1 MICCSIVDLDDYVE
15 GTGWGVSSWGAG
27 TFGSSSALSASNQL
41 RIWTH
46 DNFGEDLAINM
57 RGGGKVMPMM
67 KGGGKVTKKGKK
79 KSVVKKRG

>member
-1 MICCSIVDLDDYVE
+1 MPGHKKTKNIVGKMRGGGKVKK
-15 GTGWGVSSWGAG
+15 
-27 TFGSSSALSASNQL
+27 
-41 RIWTH
+41 
-46 DNFGEDLAINM
+46 M